1 MAIGFRELIFHLQS
15 PGPEVSQS
23 QTVLFGGT
31 VTFASAAIKAF
42 DVVFDNGDHNIL
54 QEIVRVNTST
64 TGPHRPGRSDLAPT
78 RQRHKQSLPWRDQGP
93 RRSGACL
100 TEIGLYQGSCRHRS

>member
-1 MAIGFRELIFHLQS
+1 MAIAFRELIFHFQS
-15 PGPEVSQS
+15 PGDEVSQS

-64 TGPHRPGRSDLAPT
+64 TGPTVQVEATL
-78 RQRHKQSLPWRDQGP
+78 LLRDNGTSNP
-93 RRSGACL
+93 FRGGIRVLVVA
-100 TEIGLYQGSCRHRS
+100 EHA